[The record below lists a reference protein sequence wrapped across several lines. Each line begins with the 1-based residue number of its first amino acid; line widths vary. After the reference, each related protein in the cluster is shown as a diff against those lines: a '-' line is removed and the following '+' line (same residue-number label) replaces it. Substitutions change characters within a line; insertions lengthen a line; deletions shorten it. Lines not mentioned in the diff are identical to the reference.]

1 VIKAGGKGTLMSVF
15 TVDVKNQP
23 GELARL
29 CEAMA
34 SRGVNLL
41 LSATAHGDGATV
53 VFIVDDE
60 DKARRALGVQVI
72 PFTPAL

>member
-1 VIKAGGKGTLMSVF
+1 MSVF

-41 LSATAHGDGATV
+41 LSATAHGDGAV
-53 VFIVDDE
+53 LCVDDD
-60 DKARRALGVQVI
+60 DKARRALGAQVI